1 MGTAQEIEMAM
12 KFAQYVIGNSLNSA
26 IIAKKLL
33 QIRRSLGLS
42 QGDTVQRLGIQKLIH
57 SLEYLTPTVARTRAL
72 ASAVL
77 DRLRSHFAR

>member
-12 KFAQYVIGNSLNSA
+12 KFAQYVISNSLNSA

-42 QGDTVQRLGIQKLIH
+42 QGDMVQRLGIQKLIH
-57 SLEYLTPTVARTRAL
+57 SLEYLPRPWLGRAP
-72 ASAVL
+72 
-77 DRLRSHFAR
+77 